1 MAGCSTRNGATVE
14 FPNFNFDAMGEADV
28 REEIVAPLIR
38 HLGYRS
44 GTEHDIIREQTLSYP
59 KVSLG
64 RRKNTDPLVRGRA
77 DYICVAGQQVRWVV
91 EAKAP
96 DADLDQPSEEQAWT
110 YANHP
115 EIRAVYFCIT
125 NGREFKL
132 FQTNRGPSAAAIFSS
147 TYGELAEKLAAIEN
161 VLAPASVLRDHPL
174 QDVDV
179 GRPIGPGLRSIVR
192 ITNGSVSFDTNSM
205 NLRPLMGMLMSIT
218 DGSVERNEQGRLE
231 AHLSAVVPF
240 QGLQS
245 LNEKFGLNQMHLLS
259 TCEVVSSDQA
269 NPTVF
274 ESTRHVVLPQGE
286 VVLDLMTWKQVALPM
301 NIVTVVHTLATGVLR
316 GNEFFGD
323 FEGRFAYQGKPQR
336 ISIRGKFRIHLA

>member
-1 MAGCSTRNGATVE
+1 MD
-14 FPNFNFDAMGEADV
+14 FPIFNFNVMGEADV

-44 GTEHDIIREQTLSYP
+44 GTEHDVIREQTLSYP

-64 RRKNTDPLVRGRA
+64 RQKNTDPLVRGRA
-77 DYICVAGQQVRWVV
+77 DYICVAGKQVRWVV

-96 DADLDQPSEEQAWT
+96 DAELDQTAEEQAWT

-115 EIRAVYFCIT
+115 EIRAVYFCVT

-132 FQTNRGPSAAAIFSS
+132 FQTNRGPDAPAIFSCA
-147 TYGELAEKLAAIEN
+147 YDQLAERLVAIGN

-174 QDVDV
+174 QEVDV
-179 GRPIGPGLRSIVR
+179 GLPIGPGLRSIVR
-192 ITNGSVSFDTNSM
+192 ITNGSISFDTNSM

-240 QGLQS
+240 QALQS
-245 LNEKFGLNQMHLLS
+245 LNEKFGLHQMHLLS
-259 TCEVVSSDQA
+259 TSEVVSTDLA
-269 NPTVF
+269 KPTVF
-274 ESTRHVVLPQGE
+274 ESTRHVTLPQGE
-286 VVLDLMTWKQVALPM
+286 VCLDMMTWKQVTLPM
-301 NIVTVVHTLATGVLR
+301 NIATVVHTMATGVLR
-316 GNEFFGD
+316 GNEFVGD
-323 FEGRFAYQGKPQR
+323 FEGSFIYQGLPQR
-336 ISIRGKFRIHLA
+336 MTTRGKFRVHRA